1 MYICHPLK
9 SADASGNESQSQ
21 KLEGPNTLGPQ
32 VLKSW
37 RGLVPWVPYIHTYIQ
52 MCIAPPKIVRT
63 TLRRHRV
70 VVWLCLCLPLWQRL
84 SSVCTT
90 IYRPVGRK
98 CKKVENGGVF
108 FCKKV
113 DLSSTQGALCTVSV
127 FFILHFTY
135 LGTHL
140 PRLRAWLCVNK

>member
-98 CKKVENGGVF
+98 CKKVENGGGGFV
-108 FCKKV
+108 KKWTFPQRRV
-113 DLSSTQGALCTVSV
+113 HYVQYQYFL
-127 FFILHFTY
+127 FYILLTWGRTSPAY
-135 LGTHL
+135 G
-140 PRLRAWLCVNK
+140 PDYA